1 MPWPRS
7 LLLVLAAA
15 LALLAGACLAIDGA
29 YRWHLPIWTP
39 GPVVPADNPMSRP
52 KVELGRLLFYD
63 KRLSANGSFSCATC
77 HQQSRAFTDGRAL
90 ALGVSGEG
98 HPRNSMSL
106 ANAAYNPV
114 LTWADPLQHALETQ
128 ALVPMFSTT
137 PVEMGLAGHEAMIA
151 RLLADDA
158 RYARLFRAAFPAQ
171 KQPGT
176 LVNLTRA
183 IAAFERTLLSFD
195 SPYDRYRYGGQAD
208 AISPAAKRGERLFF
222 SEQMKC
228 FHCHGGIN
236 FTDTVMHQRLEHP
249 EVAFHNTGLYNLDG
263 RGAYPAANTGLM
275 AVTGKAEDMGKFRAP
290 TLRNIAVTAPYMHD
304 GSIATLGEV
313 LDHYA
318 HGGRAA
324 ANPLRSDF
332 IRGFVMSAEEKS
344 DLLAFLQSL
353 TDEGFLHNPAFADP
367 YAATGP

>member
-1 MPWPRS
+1 
-7 LLLVLAAA
+7 
-15 LALLAGACLAIDGA
+15 
-29 YRWHLPIWTP
+29 
-39 GPVVPADNPMSRP
+39 VVP
-52 KVELGRLLFYD
+52 
-63 KRLSANGSFSCATC
+63 FS
-77 HQQSRAFTDGRAL
+77 
-90 ALGVSGEG
+90 
-98 HPRNSMSL
+98 P
-106 ANAAYNPV
+106 
-114 LTWADPLQHALETQ
+114 
-128 ALVPMFSTT
+128 TT
-137 PVEMGLAGHEAMIA
+137 PVEMGLAGREAMIT
-151 RLLADDA
+151 RLLADDI
-158 RYARLFRAAFPAQ
+158 RYAQLFRAAFPGE

-176 LVNLTRA
+176 LANLTRA

-208 AISPAAKRGERLFF
+208 AIGPAARRGERLFF

-263 RGAYPAANTGLM
+263 RGAYPAAGSGLM

-304 GSIATLGEV
+304 GSIATLDEV

-324 ANPLRSDF
+324 TANPLRSDF

-367 YAATGP
+367 YAAKANP